1 MNFLK
6 NIKQLQL
13 SCFFILFVLFFIS
26 ISSSFA
32 QGNNT
37 CANAQPFCTGSTVNY
52 PAQTNA
58 GSAQVGPNYGCLGSQ
73 PNPAWFSLQ
82 ILTAGPIILQMSA
95 GNDIDFICYGPFP
108 NLTGNCNNLTG
119 PNTVGCSYSGSNV
132 ETCTIANALPGQNYL
147 ILITNYSN
155 VVQNITFTQTNS
167 NAPGA
172 GTTNCGILCNFTAT
186 ASGTLC
192 STKTATFA
200 VTTGTNILSVT
211 WNGPNGFSSLI
222 GNTSI
227 PNITTLASGVYT
239 AIATT
244 TGTNPATNTCV
255 VTKTITVI
263 PTPTPIVTGATVCA
277 GSPINLTSNFIA
289 NTNYNWSGPN
299 AFSSNTQNPVI
310 PNASTLMTG
319 PYNLTVTTSVGNC
332 TNTAVAN
339 VSVISSPS
347 PSLTSN
353 SPICAA
359 NTLSLT
365 GGGGGTYSW
374 LGPNGFASVLQNPNI
389 SNATTLNSGNYTLTV
404 TGVGGCTASVTSSIT
419 INPTPTIATT
429 GATVCAGNTI
439 NLTATSLVGSVY
451 NWSGPNGFS
460 SVQQNPSI
468 VSSTTLMSGT
478 YSLLVTSASGCT
490 NTAVA
495 NVSVITLPTPS
506 LSSNSPVCATK
517 TLNLTASGATT
528 YSWLGPNGFTSTLQ
542 NPSITNVSIL
552 ATGVYTLIGT
562 SGTCSASTTANIT
575 INALPTPN
583 IVSNSPVCQAQTL
596 NLQGSGGVS
605 YAWTGPNGFTST
617 LQNPSISNAQL
628 VNGGTYSLTVT
639 AANTCSNTTNAL
651 ITVNATPPA
660 LATGSTVCAGQ
671 NLALTANILAG
682 ATYAWSGPNGFTSNL
697 QNPVITNAQLS
708 ATGAY
713 NLIVTSSVGCT
724 NTAVTNASVI
734 ALPIPILGS
743 NSPVCATKTLNLTG
757 NGGNSYAWVGPNNF
771 TSIQQNPIINN
782 VTTLGSGMY
791 TLVATVGNCSAA
803 VTASITINA
812 LPTPIA
818 ANTGSVCET
827 KSLTLTS
834 NGGTSYSWTGPNNF
848 TSNQQ
853 NPVINATALSQS
865 GVYVVVVTDVN
876 GCVNNAQ
883 TTVLINPNPSVIASG
898 GIYCVGNSASV
909 TANGGSV
916 YNWSGPNGFT
926 SNLQSPQLGNATF
939 LLAGNYV
946 VLVTA
951 ANTCTSINSASVGV
965 VQLVQPTISNN
976 GPICVNQQLS
986 FTSSGGYI
994 YSWVGPNN
1002 FVSNQANP
1010 SIIADDMG
1018 YAGTY
1023 MLTVADNNGCSNSV
1037 STQVVI
1043 NPLPTGELISSSTKN
1058 CVPFCAN
1065 FSVTSTNSNLQATTW
1080 INTNGGTVTGN
1091 VLSRCFTTAGDYNF
1105 KASYTDNNGCTNTSS
1120 FVATAYPLPVADFNF
1135 TPEKPIEAID
1145 EVYFTD
1151 ATTIGG
1157 PATQWTW
1164 WFMNN
1169 STIRLQQNPTF
1180 LFENPGTYPVALVV
1194 KNKWGCADTV
1204 VKNITINE
1212 DFAIY
1217 LPNTFTP
1224 NDDGINDVF
1233 APKGLG
1239 VVKYTMTIYD
1249 RWGEKLFTTNDFTK
1263 GWDGTYKGV
1272 NCKNDVYVYKMSYYN
1287 NQDKKIDK
1295 TGHVTISR

>member
-1 MNFLK
+1 MKSKIINKIVGFYSIIVLLLIVPTIDKAQSCNCTSTGNFPTTVNGI
-6 NIKQLQL
+6 NIGQTTSGSATNYGGNYSNCGL
-13 SCFFILFVLFFIS
+13 SAGPNWLGSGGPFVQTITFSQPVNNIAYVITASNDTEFFTFNVSNGTLSTTQGCGCPFTQSGNTFGGTPNVNGSGTIIFLSSTQSFTSITVNGTGTGNGSLVGLCIQSFSACVTPTITIS
-26 ISSSFA
+26 PSSSV
-32 QGNNT
+32 
-37 CANAQPFCTGSTVNY
+37 CAGTPKTLTVTGASTY
-52 PAQTNA
+52 SWLPTT
-58 GSAQVGPNYGCLGSQ
+58 GL
-73 PNPAWFSLQ
+73 SL
-82 ILTAGPIILQMSA
+82 T
-95 GNDIDFICYGPFP
+95 
-108 NLTGNCNNLTG
+108 T
-119 PNTVGCSYSGSNV
+119 GSNV
-132 ETCTIANALPGQNYL
+132 IATPSVTTSY
-147 ILITNYSN
+147 T
-155 VVQNITFTQTNS
+155 VT
-167 NAPGA
+167 A
-172 GTTNCGILCNFTAT
+172 GT
-186 ASGTLC
+186 GTC
-192 STKTATFA
+192 MTSA
-200 VTTGTNILSVT
+200 VTTVSVV
-211 WNGPNGFSSLI
+211 PS
-222 GNTSI
+222 
-227 PNITTLASGVYT
+227 
-239 AIATT
+239 
-244 TGTNPATNTCV
+244 
-255 VTKTITVI
+255 
-263 PTPTPIVTGATVCA
+263 PTP
-277 GSPINLTSNFIA
+277 N
-289 NTNYNWSGPN
+289 
-299 AFSSNTQNPVI
+299 
-310 PNASTLMTG
+310 
-319 PYNLTVTTSVGNC
+319 
-332 TNTAVAN
+332 
-339 VSVISSPS
+339 
-347 PSLTSN
+347 LTSN

-374 LGPNGFASVLQNPNI
+374 SGPNGFASVLQNPNI

-439 NLTATSLVGSVY
+439 NLTANSLVGSVY

-528 YSWLGPNGFTSTLQ
+528 YNWAGPNGFTSTIQ

-552 ATGVYTLIGT
+552 ASGVYTLIGT

-671 NLALTANILAG
+671 NLPLTANILAG

-708 ATGAY
+708 ATGVY

-757 NGGNSYAWVGPNNF
+757 NGGNSYAWVGPNGF
-771 TSIQQNPIINN
+771 TSLQQNPSINN

-791 TLVATVGNCSAA
+791 TLVTTVGNCSAA

-827 KSLTLTS
+827 KSLTLTA

-883 TTVLINPNPSVIASG
+883 TTVLINPNPNVIASG

-946 VLVTA
+946 VMVTA

-976 GPICVNQQLS
+976 GPICINQQLS

-1010 SIIADDMG
+1010 SILADDMS

-1043 NPLPTGELISSSTKN
+1043 NPLPTGELVSSSTKN

-1065 FSVTSTNSNLQATTW
+1065 FSVTSTSSNLQATTW

-1105 KASYTDNNGCTNTSS
+1105 KAVYTDINGCSNTSS